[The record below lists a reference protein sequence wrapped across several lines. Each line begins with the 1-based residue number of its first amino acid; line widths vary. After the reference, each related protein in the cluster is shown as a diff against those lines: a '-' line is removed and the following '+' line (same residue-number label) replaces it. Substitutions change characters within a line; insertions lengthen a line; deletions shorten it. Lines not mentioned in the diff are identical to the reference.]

1 MTPLGRVVPTAFLL
15 ALGLAAVP
23 APSRPVGTTSFAVLP
38 LVVGETGLPDAIRPS
53 AAERAALADQ
63 LVREAA
69 RARPLRAVAEARVAR
84 AVAAAGFDQEAP
96 YRACDDAACARR
108 IGRALG
114 VRAVVFG
121 SVTRYMALIWGMDV
135 SVVDVR
141 TGAVTGPFS
150 LGYKGDYAAL
160 YAGEDDL
167 SLAVAHTLTAR

>member
-1 MTPLGRVVPTAFLL
+1 MTLLGRVLPAALILVLWL
-15 ALGLAAVP
+15 AAAPGLARAAGSTP
-23 APSRPVGTTSFAVLP
+23 FAVLP
-38 LVVGETGLPDAIRPS
+38 LVVGDTGLPDAIRPS
-53 AAERAALADQ
+53 VAERTALADQ
-63 LVREAA
+63 LAREAE
-69 RARPLRAVAEARVAR
+69 RARPVRAVADGRVAR
-84 AVAAAGFDQEAP
+84 ALAAAGFDQDAP
-96 YRACDDAACARR
+96 YRACNAAACARR

-141 TGAVTGPFS
+141 TGRVTGPFS

-167 SLAVAHTLTAR
+167 SVALARTLSAR